1 MEPFKLKSILF
12 LGDSFT
18 WGQGLQYY
26 HLIENE
32 GWDWKK
38 CSNFLESRERF
49 ENLGY
54 GADEYRRINSFPNLV
69 CKELNCR
76 PIIPQQENGGDNPR
90 IIDILENLDLFV
102 THNEVDCII
111 IQFSCPS
118 RINENERY
126 KYKSIDEIINSQ
138 IQKVEYLSNV
148 LNDRNIPWFGLAWK
162 PEVGDVLNTKYSENH
177 IPIQYKGNEYNSIDI
192 ERGDTFHKLLIGGND
207 KINDWHP
214 NLEGHKVIKDSIIHK
229 LTRVRPPFE
238 RIGN

>member
-1 MEPFKLKSILF
+1 MEPSKLKSILF

-18 WGQGLQYY
+18 WGQGLHYY
-26 HLIENE
+26 HLIENKA
-32 GWDWKK
+32 WDWEK

-54 GADEYRRINSFPNLV
+54 EADEYRRINAFPNLV

-90 IIDILENLDLFV
+90 IIDILENINLYV
-102 THNEVDCII
+102 TDNAIDCII
-111 IQFSCPS
+111 TQFSCPS
-118 RINENERY
+118 RINDNERY
-126 KYKSIDEIINSQ
+126 NFKSIDEIINYQ
-138 IQKVEYLSNV
+138 IETINDLSNK
-148 LNDRNIPWFGLAWK
+148 LNKPWFGLAWK
-162 PEVGDVLNTKYSENH
+162 PQVGNVLNTKYSENH
-177 IPIQYKGNEYNSIDI
+177 IPIQYKGKEHNSFDIDSMNNFRSLI
-192 ERGDTFHKLLIGGND
+192 IGGND
-207 KINDWHP
+207 QIRDFHP